1 MARGRVRATLH
12 APVLIPSSVRTSTAD
27 WPAKEP
33 LDVTHL
39 MLIAMHYYLIKVK
52 GISLP
57 FWHKQIC
64 ANIAAGCERI
74 DDRRPRR

>member
-1 MARGRVRATLH
+1 
-12 APVLIPSSVRTSTAD
+12 
-27 WPAKEP
+27 
-33 LDVTHL
+33 